1 MTTPRSHSHGH
12 SHGAAPVTFAAP
24 IERALRYAAIACAVL
39 TVVGLVALWPSG
51 DRRGTDP
58 ALLDFNPLSKTYS
71 AGLGLARLVE
81 QLVFSAASVA
91 LAGYLLT
98 RLAWRSYLIHHW
110 HQRRKR
116 KP

>member
-58 ALLDFNPLSKTYS
+58 ALLDADPVAARVVSAELQPCSYDPLTECPSEVDAKQLRELGIDLS
-71 AGLGLARLVE
+71 AELKA
-81 QLVFSAASVA
+81 
-91 LAGYLLT
+91 
-98 RLAWRSYLIHHW
+98 
-110 HQRRKR
+110 KR
-116 KP
+116 QQK